1 MLIPRTLDEIDYWDL
16 DMFEHGDPH
25 AAWRVQRA
33 EAPVWWHDRPG
44 GEPFW
49 SVSRFD
55 DGRTVFGDPLTYS
68 SQRDGIMLRSAEMLG
83 RENVA
88 ASMGI
93 HPMIHTDPPR
103 HQPLRKVVSHR
114 FTPVSI
120 GELEERIRGFARE
133 CVDEALE
140 RREIDFVI
148 DVAHQIPARITFW
161 MLDVPEEK
169 WERLAHL
176 EHNTVTSSDPEF
188 THGRTP
194 GEAAAAAGTE
204 IHMYFAELIQARMED
219 LDGRTDILSDYLRG
233 RIDGE
238 PLGWIQVVA
247 EAGLLLAGG
256 LDTTRAA
263 ASAGAMLPL
272 LERPDQLA
280 ALMDDPGLLPVAVE
294 EFVRWASPITSE
306 SRTVLRDTTLAGQ
319 TLREGERVVVWGPSC
334 NRDEAQ
340 FEDPYRYDIRRQ
352 PNRHLGFS
360 YGEHFCLG
368 AHLAR
373 LTLKVEFEELI
384 ARCKSIELTG
394 EPARVRSNFVGGLKH
409 LPVRLTPR

>member
-1 MLIPRTLDEIDYWDL
+1 MLIPHHLDEIDYWDL
-16 DMFEHGDPH
+16 DMFELGDPH
-25 AAWRVQRA
+25 AAWRIQRA
-33 EAPVWWHDRPG
+33 DAPVWWHDRPG

-55 DGRTVFGDPLTYS
+55 EARTVFGDPLTYS
-68 SQRDGIMLRSAEMLG
+68 SQRDGIMLRSDDLLG
-83 RENVA
+83 RENTA
-88 ASMGI
+88 AAMGI

-103 HQPLRKVVSHR
+103 HQPLRRVVAHR
-114 FTPVSI
+114 FVPKEI
-120 GELEERIRGFARE
+120 AELEERIRGFARE
-133 CVDEALE
+133 CIDEALE
-140 RREIDFVI
+140 RRDIDFVI

-169 WERLAHL
+169 WDRLAHL

-219 LDGRTDILSDYLRG
+219 LDGRTDILSEFLRG

-272 LERPDQLA
+272 LERPDQLQ

-306 SRTVLRDTTLAGQ
+306 SRTVMRDSTLGGHPV
-319 TLREGERVVVWGPSC
+319 REGDRVVVWGPSC
-334 NRDEAQ
+334 NRDDAW
-340 FEDPYRYDIRRQ
+340 FDDPYRYDIRRQ

-373 LTLKVEFEELI
+373 MTLRVEFEELL
-384 ARCKSIELTG
+384 ARCRSIELTG